1 MKEASIR
8 SVHAK
13 LGLVLAVLLTLQALS
28 GMLMAVGALVGVDDE
43 DAPKQSAAP
52 VVAQGAT
59 MAAPTHSGDSGAKAE
74 EDELAGFGKVVKA
87 VHLGGGKGGAVYRI
101 LLILAYLVQMG
112 LGVTIYARVRSRKG
126 RGRAT

>member
-74 EDELAGFGKVVKA
+74 EDEAGFVKIVKA